1 MTLSID
7 KILVYT
13 ARLGCHNSHGI
24 CETEMNVTGKKPEN
38 IEQLVGHIGVW
49 LALREADLS
58 CVKLAKLLKG
68 DYL

>member
-1 MTLSID
+1 M
-7 KILVYT
+7 
-13 ARLGCHNSHGI
+13 
-24 CETEMNVTGKKPEN
+24 TGKKPEN